1 MNESVF
7 YAVSVFVMGKNI
19 DEEQNL
25 PGNDEAA
32 SARNNGGR
40 RCSCAWISRCFSLR
54 CVLIL
59 AFSAAVFLSA
69 LFWLPPFLGLTDRG
83 DLDLDPRF
91 KGKFAFSFALRAR
104 DFPGARSNLPLILI
118 CGTDLGFLIR
128 WVFFS
133 SSVFHMGM

>member
-7 YAVSVFVMGKNI
+7 YSVSVFVMGKNI

-25 PGNDEAA
+25 PGNDGIA
-32 SARNNGGR
+32 SATNNGR
-40 RCSCAWISRCFSLR
+40 NRCSCVWISRCFSLR

-69 LFWLPPFLGLTDRG
+69 LFLLPPFLGLSDRG

-91 KGKFAFSFALRAR
+91 KGTIRVSS
-104 DFPGARSNLPLILI
+104 DS
-118 CGTDLGFLIR
+118 GF
-128 WVFFS
+128 FCFES
-133 SSVFHMGM
+133 P